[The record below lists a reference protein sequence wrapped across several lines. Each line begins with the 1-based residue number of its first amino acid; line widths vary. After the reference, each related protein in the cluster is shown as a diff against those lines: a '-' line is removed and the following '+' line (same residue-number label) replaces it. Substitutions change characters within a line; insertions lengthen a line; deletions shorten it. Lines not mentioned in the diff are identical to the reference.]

1 MIYASQRVALKTL
14 AHMENEIERMA
25 IQLGRLQDLL
35 AEGLTD
41 EEISQ
46 LHSEIL
52 LEESGVK
59 S

>member
-41 EEISQ
+41 EEILQ
-46 LHSEIL
+46 LHKEIIM
-52 LEESGVK
+52 EREGVK
-59 S
+59 A